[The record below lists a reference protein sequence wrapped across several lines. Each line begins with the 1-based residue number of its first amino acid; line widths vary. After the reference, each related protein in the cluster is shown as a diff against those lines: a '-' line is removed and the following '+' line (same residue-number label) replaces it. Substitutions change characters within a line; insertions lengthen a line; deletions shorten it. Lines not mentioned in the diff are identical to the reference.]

1 MHGNV
6 LNCRSGPSLWTVYV
20 TGNEH
25 ELAKHFWT
33 SLQICCQIWLLMK
46 ELNVRHINIAN
57 FCPKAQ
63 FVLFFLRVYWNLHE
77 RNELLVSNLSWIWE
91 IVFTNVKLWCWK
103 MTCLFGDRTAL
114 RSCSENCSEEL
125 LSSLLTNFNCLA
137 TVCSVIY
144 TGGEKKKRQKI
155 IHMVFGT
162 KNSSFHL
169 FLSKALFHIT
179 CETVDHGCAN
189 SWTETVADSYLYQ
202 QKRKAVI
209 IFSLILVT

>member
-1 MHGNV
+1 MSKGSICTLFPQSLLKLTWEKWAFGLKLIMNMGNCVHKCKVMV
-6 LNCRSGPSLWTVYV
+6 LKDDLSLRW
-20 TGNEH
+20 
-25 ELAKHFWT
+25 
-33 SLQICCQIWLLMK
+33 Q
-46 ELNVRHINIAN
+46 
-57 FCPKAQ
+57 
-63 FVLFFLRVYWNLHE
+63 
-77 RNELLVSNLSWIWE
+77 
-91 IVFTNVKLWCWK
+91 
-103 MTCLFGDRTAL
+103 
-114 RSCSENCSEEL
+114 NCSEEL

-202 QKRKAVI
+202 QKRKAVT